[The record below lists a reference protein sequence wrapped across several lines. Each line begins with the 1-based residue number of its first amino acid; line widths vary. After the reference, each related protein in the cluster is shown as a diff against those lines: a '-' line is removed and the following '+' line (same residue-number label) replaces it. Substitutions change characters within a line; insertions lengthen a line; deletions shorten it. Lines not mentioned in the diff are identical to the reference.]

1 MRGRFSRSV
10 VAGLGGLVVLTLAVS
25 GCGTGGNTDS
35 GGDSDSTLTMAH
47 DGNTQINFDPGVGS
61 ITVTTYLA
69 PVYDTLL
76 RRLSDG
82 SFEPNLATE
91 WSYASPT
98 EFSLTLRDD
107 VEFADGSALDA
118 DAVVANL
125 ENVKNGTGPLA
136 SDFATIESI
145 EAEGDTRVNITLSA
159 PNPSLPLTL
168 SGVSGMIANPSA
180 LEAGD
185 LATQPDGSGPY
196 DYVADESISNDT
208 YVYEKK
214 DDYWAADDYPYD
226 RIVVKVIPD
235 AAAAVNAL
243 QSGQVDMVELGTAGD
258 IVRVE
263 EAGLAFTGASNNV
276 WTLHLVDRDGA
287 LVPAL
292 ADVRVRQ
299 ALNHAID
306 RAAIVESVNQGLGS
320 PTTQLVKPGMAG
332 FDESLNDLY
341 PYDPDVARELLAE
354 AGYADG
360 FTIDAVSISLADTQ
374 VQALVGY
381 LAEVGVTLNVVN
393 VPPDQYIPSI
403 LSGEYPTVFLPY
415 GMVDAYFDFGQLVT
429 PTGGFNPLGS
439 SDEEINALYAEA
451 GAATNDEER
460 AVILEQLN
468 ARVVELAWFL
478 PMFNDAYGY
487 GLSEDVTGVEW
498 TTFRPP
504 MYYKWA
510 PAE

>member
-1 MRGRFSRSV
+1 MRARFGRSV
-10 VAGLGGLVVLTLAVS
+10 AAGLGGLVVLALAVS
-25 GCGTGGNTDS
+25 GCGTGGDADT

-82 SFEPNLATE
+82 SYEPNLATE
-91 WSYASPT
+91 WGYESPT
-98 EFSLTLRDD
+98 EFSMTLRDD
-107 VEFADGSALDA
+107 VTFADGTPLDA
-118 DAVVANL
+118 AAVVANL

-136 SDFATIESI
+136 SDFATIDSI
-145 EAEGDTRVNITLSA
+145 EAVDDNRVVITLST

-168 SGVSGMIANPSA
+168 SGVSGMIANPA
-180 LEAGD
+180 AIEGGE

-196 DYVADESISNDT
+196 EYLADESISNDT
-208 YVYEKK
+208 YVYEKR
-214 DDYWAADDYPYD
+214 DDYWASDDYPYD
-226 RIVVKVIPD
+226 RIEVKVIPD

-243 QSGQVDMVELGTAGD
+243 ESGQVDMVELGTAGD

-263 EAGLAFTGASNNV
+263 NAGLDFTGASNNV
-276 WTLHLVDRDGA
+276 WTLHLEDRAGE

-292 ADVRVRQ
+292 GEVEVRQ

-332 FDESLNDLY
+332 YDETLNNVY
-341 PYDPDVARELLAE
+341 PYDPEMARELLAE
-354 AGYADG
+354 AGYPDG
-360 FTIDAVSISLADTQ
+360 FEMDAVSISLADTQ

-403 LSGEYPTVFLPY
+403 LSGEYPTAFLPY

-429 PTGGFNPLGS
+429 PEGGFNPMGS
-439 SDEEINALYAEA
+439 SDEQINDLYAEA
-451 GAATNDEER
+451 GSATNDEER
-460 AVILEQLN
+460 AAILEQLN

-487 GLSEDVTGVEW
+487 ALSDDVTGVEW
-498 TTFRPP
+498 QTFRPP
-504 MYYKWA
+504 MYYQWA
-510 PAE
+510 PAD

>member
-1 MRGRFSRSV
+1 MRGRKYRS
-10 VAGLGGLVVLTLAVS
+10 AAAAIGGLMALTLVVS
-25 GCGTGGNTDS
+25 GCGTGGGDNS
-35 GGDSDSTLTMAH
+35 GSTSTLTMAH

-76 RRLSDG
+76 RRASDG
-82 SFEPNLATE
+82 SFESNLATE
-91 WSYASPT
+91 WAYESPT
-98 EFSLTLRDD
+98 KFTMTLRDD
-107 VEFADGSALDA
+107 VTFEDGSALDA

-136 SDFATIESI
+136 SDFASIDSIESVD
-145 EAEGDTRVNITLSA
+145 ATHVTITLST
-159 PNPSLPLTL
+159 PNPSLTLAL
-168 SGVSGMIANPSA
+168 SGVSGMIANPVA
-180 LEAGD
+180 LEGGN
-185 LATQPDGSGPY
+185 LATVPDGSGPY
-196 DYVADESISNDT
+196 DYIADESISNDT
-208 YVYEKK
+208 YVYEKR
-214 DDYWAADDYPYD
+214 DDYWNSDHFPYA

-258 IVRVE
+258 IARVE
-263 EAGLAFTGASNNV
+263 DMGLGFTGASNNV
-276 WTLHLVDRDGA
+276 WTLHLEDRSGTI
-287 LVPAL
+287 VPAL
-292 ADVRVRQ
+292 GDVRVRQ
-299 ALNHAID
+299 ALNYAID
-306 RAAIVESVNQGLGS
+306 RAAIVDSVNQGLGS
-320 PTTQLVKPGMAG
+320 PTAQLVKPGMAG
-332 FDESLNDLY
+332 YDESLNDLY
-341 PYDPDVARELLAE
+341 PYDPDQARQLLAE

-360 FTIDAVSISLADTQ
+360 FAMEAVSISLADTQ

-439 SDEEINALYAEA
+439 SDDQINELYAEA
-451 GAATNDEER
+451 GSATSDDDR
-460 AVILEQLN
+460 ASTLEQLN
-468 ARVVELAWFL
+468 ARVVELAWFV

-487 GLSEDVTGVEW
+487 ALSDNVTGVEW
-498 TTFRPP
+498 ATFRPP
-504 MYYKWA
+504 MYYDWA